1 MIQSRSARRAVSMTV
16 LAVVLTACSGDSTAQ
31 QPQPVPAPQAAVPT
45 MATPVADSA
54 PLVRGLPDFSTLVE
68 RAGPAVVNVEVVQTA
83 QNTSGPGGLS
93 PDDPLNDFFR
103 RFGIPQPDFRGGA
116 PQQPLRGAG
125 SGFIVTADGYILTNA
140 HVVADADRV
149 TVRLKDRR
157 EFQAKVVGAD
167 QRTDVAVIKID
178 AKDLPYVRV
187 GDPSKLK
194 PGEWVLAIGSPF
206 GFDNSATAGIV
217 SATAR
222 SLPQEQSNYVP
233 FIQTDVAV
241 NPGNSGGPLFNM
253 QGEVVGINSQIFS
266 RTGGYMGLSFAIPI
280 DVAMDVR
287 EQLVK
292 TGKVT
297 RGRIGVTIQNVDA
310 QLAESFGLDRPH
322 GALVSSV
329 LPDGPGARAGLKP
342 GDVIL
347 AVNDRSIEQST
358 ELPVIIAR
366 VKPGTPTNLTV
377 FRGGKEQKI
386 SVNVD
391 QLDSEGQVKTA
402 NNAQGKKSDEA
413 SRLGLAVR
421 PLQPQ
426 ERQQVETTGT
436 LVVEQVTGPAALAGV
451 QPGDII
457 LGVNGKIVKTIDDLT
472 AAAKGSTKTVA
483 LLIQRQDAQ
492 IFVPLR
498 LS

>member
-1 MIQSRSARRAVSMTV
+1 MIQSASARRAASMAV

-31 QPQPVPAPQAAVPT
+31 QKAVPTPQAAVPVT
-45 MATPVADSA
+45 PTPVPDSA

-68 RAGPAVVNVEVVQTA
+68 RASPAVVNVEVVQT
-83 QNTSGPGGLS
+83 QNASGGPG
-93 PDDPLNDFFR
+93 DDEQLQEFFR
-103 RFGIPQPDFRGGA
+103 RFGLPQPEFRGA

-125 SGFIVTADGYILTNA
+125 SGFIVTGDGYILTNA
-140 HVVADADRV
+140 HVVAEAERV

-157 EFQAKVVGAD
+157 EFQAKVIGAD

-178 AKDLPYVRV
+178 AKDLPYVRI
-187 GDPSKLK
+187 GDASKLR

-217 SATAR
+217 SAKAR

-253 QGEVVGINSQIFS
+253 QGEVIGINSQIFS

-287 EQLVK
+287 DQLVK

-310 QLAESFGLDRPH
+310 QLAESFGLNRPQ
-322 GALVSSV
+322 GALVSSIV
-329 LPDGPGARAGLKP
+329 KGGPGDKAGLKP

-347 AVNDRSIEQST
+347 AVNDKPIETSS

-366 VKPGTPTNLTV
+366 VKPGTATDLTV

-386 SVNVD
+386 PVTVD
-391 QLDSEGQVKTA
+391 QLDDDQQVRTA
-402 NNAQGKKSDEA
+402 GSPQGKKADEA
-413 SRLGLAVR
+413 SRLGLFVR
-421 PLQPQ
+421 QLQPQ
-426 ERQQVETTGT
+426 ERQQIETTGA
-436 LVVEQVTGPAALAGV
+436 LVVDQATGPAALAGV

-457 LGVNGKIVKTIDDLT
+457 LAVNNRTVKTLEELE
-472 AAAKGSTKTVA
+472 AAAKGATKTVA
-483 LLIQRQDAQ
+483 LLIQRAGAQ
-492 IFVPLR
+492 IYVPLR

>member
-1 MIQSRSARRAVSMTV
+1 MIQLRSARRAASMAV

-31 QPQPVPAPQAAVPT
+31 QKAVPSPQAAVPVT
-45 MATPVADSA
+45 PTPVPDSA

-68 RAGPAVVNVEVVQTA
+68 RASPAVVNVEVVQT
-83 QNTSGPGGLS
+83 QNTSAGPDADEQLQ
-93 PDDPLNDFFR
+93 DFFR

-178 AKDLPYVRV
+178 AKDLPYVRF
-187 GDPSKLK
+187 GDPSKLR

-253 QGEVVGINSQIFS
+253 QGEVIGINSQIFS

-287 EQLVK
+287 DQLVK
-292 TGKVT
+292 TGFVT

-310 QLAESFGLDRPH
+310 QLAESFGLDRPQ

-329 LPDGPGARAGLKP
+329 VENGPGAKAGLKP

-347 AVNDRSIEQST
+347 AVNGKTIETSS

-366 VKPGTPTNLTV
+366 VKPGTSTDLTV
-377 FRGGKEQKI
+377 FRAGKEQKI
-386 SVNVD
+386 PVTVD
-391 QLDSEGQVKTA
+391 QLDEGPQTRTA
-402 NNAQGKKSDEA
+402 SATQGKKTDEA
-413 SRLGLAVR
+413 SRLGLFVR
-421 PLQPQ
+421 QLQPQ
-426 ERQQVETTGT
+426 ERQQVETTGV
-436 LVVEQVTGPAALAGV
+436 LVVDRATGPAALAGV

-457 LGVNGKIVKTIDDLT
+457 LGVNGKAVKSIAELND
-472 AAAKGSTKTVA
+472 AAKGSTKTVA

>member
-1 MIQSRSARRAVSMTV
+1 MIQLRSARRAASMAV
-16 LAVVLTACSGDSTAQ
+16 LAVFLTACSGDSTAQ
-31 QPQPVPAPQAAVPT
+31 QKAVPSPQASVPVTPTPVP
-45 MATPVADSA
+45 DSA

-68 RAGPAVVNVEVVQTA
+68 RASPAVVNVEVVQT
-83 QNTSGPGGLS
+83 QNTSGPDA
-93 PDDPLNDFFR
+93 DDQLQDFFR
-103 RFGIPQPDFRGGA
+103 RFGIPQPEFRGA

-125 SGFIVTADGYILTNA
+125 SGFIVTNDGYILTNA

-178 AKDLPYVRV
+178 AKDLPFVRI
-187 GDPSKLK
+187 GDPSRLR

-253 QGEVVGINSQIFS
+253 QGEVIGINSQIFS

-292 TGKVT
+292 TGYVT

-310 QLAESFGLDRPH
+310 QLAESFGLERPQ

-329 LPDGPGARAGLKP
+329 VENGPGAKAGLKP
-342 GDVIL
+342 GDVIT
-347 AVNDRSIEQST
+347 AVNGKAIETSS

-366 VKPGTPTNLTV
+366 VKPGTSTNLTV
-377 FRGGKEQKI
+377 FRAGKEQTI
-386 SVNVD
+386 PVTVD
-391 QLDSEGQVKTA
+391 QLDEGPQTRTA
-402 NNAQGKKSDEA
+402 SATQGKKTDEA
-413 SRLGLAVR
+413 SRLGLFVR
-421 PLQPQ
+421 QLQPQ
-426 ERQQVETTGT
+426 ERQQVETTGV
-436 LVVEQVTGPAALAGV
+436 LVVDKATGPAALAGV

-457 LGVNGKIVKTIDDLT
+457 LGVNGKTVKSIAELND
-472 AAAKGSTKTVA
+472 AAKGSTKTVA